1 MKVDELN
8 YNISKLQLRA
18 KILSDYL
25 SEMFFDEFDEFD
37 TIVIEYEYKNSK
49 ASFYVC
55 FDSISNDV
63 IKNLKKFNKFIGL
76 DCDDL
81 TIKSKNFNRKDEPMV
96 YVEFNSNEP
105 FINNTIHRIEMMNNK
120 KIKVV

>member
-63 IKNLKKFNKFIGL
+63 IKNLKKFNNFIGL

>member
-1 MKVDELN
+1 MMKVDELN

-63 IKNLKKFNKFIGL
+63 IKNLKKFNNFIGL

-105 FINNTIHRIEMMNNK
+105 FINNTIHR
-120 KIKVV
+120 